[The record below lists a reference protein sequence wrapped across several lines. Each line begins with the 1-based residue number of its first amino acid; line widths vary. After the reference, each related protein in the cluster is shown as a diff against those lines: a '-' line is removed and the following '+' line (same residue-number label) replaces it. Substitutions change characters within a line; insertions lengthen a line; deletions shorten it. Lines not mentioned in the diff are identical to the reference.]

1 MCWTCFAPRT
11 CRVQLPVLGL
21 QKTLN
26 LVTIAG
32 AYMMLLAA
40 LTMAFAKAERVAR
53 LECSEP

>member
-1 MCWTCFAPRT
+1 M
-11 CRVQLPVLGL
+11 QLPVLGL

-40 LTMAFAKAERVAR
+40 LTMAFAMAERVAR